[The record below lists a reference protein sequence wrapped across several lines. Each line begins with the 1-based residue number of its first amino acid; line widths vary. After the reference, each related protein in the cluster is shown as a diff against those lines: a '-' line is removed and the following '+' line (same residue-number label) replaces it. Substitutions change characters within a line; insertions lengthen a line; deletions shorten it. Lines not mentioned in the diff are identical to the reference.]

1 MRTDSYPAEK
11 DSSSGN
17 GLRVLASFG
26 LGAAVMFL
34 YDPQAGR
41 RRRALLRDQME
52 HAMRKL
58 QEAERV
64 VVHDAS
70 QRAMGLMAQA
80 RRIIEGDGPV
90 DDVVLAERVRAA
102 LGRGTSHPGAIEV
115 TAIGGTVC
123 LSGPILADEAD
134 TLVDCVSRVH
144 GVESVDS
151 QLTLHD
157 EPDGIPALQGGEPRM
172 GARAEWMQENWSPS
186 ARVLAGAAG
195 AALAATGMLRGG
207 LGGWLLGMAGG
218 ALFTRA
224 AANRGLASLAGTR
237 EAGDATGMALAEA
250 QFEPQQSFEQA
261 PPSGARH

>member
-26 LGAAVMFL
+26 LGAAVMYL

-41 RRRALLRDQME
+41 RRRALLRDQMD

-102 LGRGTSHPGAIEV
+102 LGRGTTHPGAIEV

-134 TLVDCVSRVH
+134 TLVDCVSRVR

-157 EPDGIPALQGGEPRM
+157 EPDGIPALQGGEPRA

-237 EAGDATGMALAEA
+237 EAGEAAGMPLPEA
-250 QFEPQQSFEQA
+250 PFAQQSFEQA

>member
-1 MRTDSYPAEK
+1 MSSRSDSPEN

-26 LGAAVMFL
+26 LGAALMYL

-52 HAMRKL
+52 HALRKL

-80 RRIIEGDGPV
+80 RRIIEHDGPV

-102 LGRGTSHPGAIEV
+102 LGRGTTHPGAIEV

-134 TLVDCVSRVH
+134 TLVDCVSKVR

-157 EPDGIPALQGGEPRM
+157 DPAGIPALQGGEPRT

-186 ARVLAGAAG
+186 ARLFAGAAG

-207 LGGWLLGMAGG
+207 LGGWMLGMIGG

-237 EAGDATGMALAEA
+237 DAGDAA
-250 QFEPQQSFEQA
+250 QTPPPQAPFAAQQRFEQA
-261 PPSGARH
+261 PPSDARH